1 MSWNGPGRWVMPTG
15 WRKAIQRWW
24 CTRSRCPTGV
34 TISAW
39 TEEDRTQRYVAEF
52 PSYARILEY
61 ARSDIRD
68 ILFDLTVRD
77 KDELVQWEVFSA
89 VRVDDLYP
97 DHTGIK
103 LEDGDGLEGGV

>member
-1 MSWNGPGRWVMPTG
+1 MHDWH
-15 WRKAIQRWW
+15 
-24 CTRSRCPTGV
+24 
-34 TISAW
+34 
-39 TEEDRTQRYVAEF
+39 
-52 PSYARILEY
+52 
-61 ARSDIRD
+61 IRD

-77 KDELVQWEVFSA
+77 EDELVQWEVFSA